1 MIPSLTEKL
10 PSADEGL
17 HSIIVLVCSML
28 NKTMLYHAKE

>member
-17 HSIIVLVCSML
+17 HSIIVLVCSMF
-28 NKTMLYHAKE
+28 NI